1 MLRWQ
6 NHKGTNGVIAILE
19 SWLFLADGVVV
30 VVGKGARVCVCVC
43 GMCVFEKSPKVSMM
57 LSFFT

>member
-1 MLRWQ
+1 MYAQVQ

-30 VVGKGARVCVCVC
+30 VVGKGARACVCVCVA
-43 GMCVFEKSPKVSMM
+43 CVCLRRVPRYQ
-57 LSFFT
+57 